1 MSIRFLGITKSD
13 RPEKKYYAEFESE
26 GRVRRTYFGAAG
38 MKDFTSFSP
47 VEREERKR
55 RYLARHKTSENWSNP
70 ESAGALSRWI
80 LWNKPTVSE
89 SLRDYK
95 KRFHFA

>member
-1 MSIRFLGITKSD
+1 MTIRFLGIKKSD
-13 RPEKKYYAEFESE
+13 HPDKKYYAEFESE
-26 GRVRRTYFGAAG
+26 GRTRKTYFGAKG
-38 MKDFTSFSP
+38 MKDFTTFSP

-55 RYLARHKTSENWSNP
+55 RYLARHRANENWNDP

-80 LWNKPTVSE
+80 LWNKPTVRE
-89 SLRDYK
+89 SVKDYM

>member
-1 MSIRFLGITKSD
+1 MTTRFLGIKKSD

-26 GRVRRTYFGAAG
+26 GRTRRTYFGAAG

-47 VEREERKR
+47 AEREERKR
-55 RYLARHKTSENWSNP
+55 RYLARHKTSENWNDP

-80 LWNKPTVSE
+80 LWNKPSVSA

-95 KRFHFA
+95 RRFHFE